1 MLQKMQKTQITEAGV
16 PVHLR
21 PRTLGAR
28 PLHAARP
35 PDRMMPWPRN
45 RDVGDKCQWRGSQT
59 WESVTREA
67 ARSPGAGGAL
77 PAAGARGLCS
87 RGVTAAL
94 VTGPERAPRFR
105 GPCCHGTKPVV
116 GPLPHGVRTE
126 RGCDLRV
133 EGHRGGR
140 TRTVHTAWGPHS
152 RPGPWARSAWLTV
165 PSQRPQ

>member
-1 MLQKMQKTQITEAGV
+1 MQKTQITEAGV

-28 PLHAARP
+28 PLPAARP
-35 PDRMMPWPRN
+35 PDRMMLWPRN
-45 RDVGDKCQWRGSQT
+45 RTWGTNASGEDHRPGSRLLGKQ
-59 WESVTREA
+59 
-67 ARSPGAGGAL
+67 PGARE
-77 PAAGARGLCS
+77 PEGLCS
-87 RGVTAAL
+87 RGATAAL

-105 GPCCHGTKPVV
+105 GPCCRGTKPVV
-116 GPLPHGVRTE
+116 GPLPHGLRTE

-152 RPGPWARSAWLTV
+152 RPDPWARTARLTV